1 MSSGRG
7 TCEECGGAVLRPASV
22 EGNAVLVCDLC
33 GALHGDEGA
42 VRAALRNREGRERG
56 FEPAVYPLVLALD
69 KLAGLR
75 VIRAHAGDTEERV
88 WPFVQMRILD
98 GRALIGL
105 ENLAKSL
112 ALAAVGS
119 GQHWVVEA
127 EYAAQLT
134 VTLKPRFHRD
144 PDRIDAAAI
153 AAAQRDLGR
162 LAANLERDMRLSWWR
177 R

>member
-1 MSSGRG
+1 M
-7 TCEECGGAVLRPASV
+7 
-22 EGNAVLVCDLC
+22 
-33 GALHGDEGA
+33 
-42 VRAALRNREGRERG
+42 RAALLSREGRERG
-56 FEPAVYPLVLALD
+56 FEPAIYPLVLALD

-75 VIRAHAGDTEERV
+75 VSRAHAGDAEERV
-88 WPFVQMRILD
+88 WPFVQMRVLD
-98 GRALIGL
+98 GRALMGL

-112 ALAAVGS
+112 ALAAVGA

-127 EYAAQLT
+127 EFAAQLT
-134 VTLKPRFHRD
+134 FTLKPRFHRD

-162 LAANLERDMRLSWWR
+162 LAANLGRDMRLSWWR